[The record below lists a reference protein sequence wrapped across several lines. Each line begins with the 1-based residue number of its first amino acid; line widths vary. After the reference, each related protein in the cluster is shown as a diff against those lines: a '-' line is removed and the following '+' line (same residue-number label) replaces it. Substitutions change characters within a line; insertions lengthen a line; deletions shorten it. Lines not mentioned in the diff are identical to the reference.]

1 MVGAASRPG
10 RFAREHGRAHF
21 MDVLHELFCVGDVCS
36 PFVPGMADTLGYT
49 DNDHVNEEGALYLA
63 PFISCWFQAEGLLI

>member
-1 MVGAASRPG
+1 
-10 RFAREHGRAHF
+10 